1 MGLIGRRKN
10 PMKRKRDVNPLY
22 EDKRCPY
29 YYLVPQA
36 QYNPNGSLN
45 LDANIRFRREV
56 LTRAVNNRELQEELE
71 VMCARDIL
79 FWLNTFG
86 WTYDPR
92 PRSDGRPLK
101 IPFVSYGYQDE
112 AMLLVNQGIEEQKDV
127 MMLKSRDMGA
137 TWIMVAVFVWRFLY
151 KHDETFLMGS
161 RKEEL
166 VEKPG
171 DHKTLFAKVDFLFEH
186 LPSFLKPKA
195 VEIERTK
202 LHFGNLLNGT
212 TIDGESTNADFAAG
226 DRRTAIAL
234 DEFALMDNGGQIDA
248 ITSQTTNCRLFSST
262 PRGRNHMH
270 KRWEIIN
277 DGESGYLINMHW
289 SRHPEKAVGLYYD
302 DAGKAR
308 SPWYD
313 AAAKKIGHRQL
324 VAQELDMDFVGS
336 GFQFFDEEALL
347 KQEELYVRMPY
358 MVCDLEIL
366 NGKLEGLYQ
375 TETGRLKLWIS
386 PDGSNKL
393 PDNRM
398 YTIGADISTGTGASN
413 SVLVVGDCL
422 TKEKVAEYCCAD
434 MAPQEF
440 AKIAV
445 ILGKMFLGPNDRE
458 AYMCWEGNGPGAAF
472 GEKVIEL
479 GYSNYYRKKAEHS
492 LVRKD
497 SDIPGWYSTREYKR
511 VLLESY
517 RQALAEERFMERS
530 KWCLAECRKY
540 IYNDQQVPV
549 YERGDTLEDPSGAR
563 ENHGD
568 RVIATA
574 LAWRMIRELDGGTIK
589 DDANSSDVPIP
600 EGSMAFRMQQR
611 LAKIR
616 QATTD
621 DWSGG
626 ADDD

>member
-1 MGLIGRRKN
+1 
-10 PMKRKRDVNPLY
+10 MKRKREVNPLY
-22 EDKRCPY
+22 EDKRCPF
-29 YYLVPQA
+29 YYLVPKA
-36 QYNPNGSLN
+36 THNPDGLLN
-45 LDANIRFRREV
+45 LNDNVRFRRTIMEKATENV
-56 LTRAVNNRELQEELE
+56 EYQKELE

-92 PRSDGRPLK
+92 PRKDGRPLK
-101 IPFVSYGYQDE
+101 IPLVSYGYQDE
-112 AMLLVNQGIEEQKDV
+112 GILLMNKGLEEQKDV
-127 MMLKSRDMGA
+127 MLLKSRDMGA
-137 TWIMVAVFVWRFLY
+137 TWISISVFLWRFLY

-195 VEIERTK
+195 SEIERTK
-202 LHFGNLLNGT
+202 MHFGNLLNGT

-226 DRRTAIAL
+226 DRRTGILL

-248 ITSQTTNCRLFSST
+248 ISSQTTNCRIISST

-289 SRHPEKAVGLYYD
+289 SRHPEKAMGLYYD

-347 KQEELYVRMPY
+347 KQEELYVRVPY

-366 NGKLEGLYQ
+366 NGSLEGLFQ
-375 TETGRLKLWIS
+375 SEKGRLKLWAN
-386 PDGSNKL
+386 PDSSNKF
-393 PDNRM
+393 PKNRM
-398 YTIGADISTGTGASN
+398 YTLGIDISTGTGASN
-413 SVLVVGDCL
+413 SVIVVGDSL
-422 TKEKVAEYCCAD
+422 IKEKVAEYCCAD
-434 MAPQEF
+434 LAPQEF

-445 ILGKMFLGPNDRE
+445 VLGRLFVGPNDRE

-479 GYSNYYRKKAEHS
+479 GYGNYYRKKVEHS

-540 IYNDQQVPV
+540 LYNDQQVPV

-574 LAWRMIRELDGGTIK
+574 LAWRMIRELDGGIAK
-589 DDANSSDVPIP
+589 DNSEDSELPVP
-600 EGSMAFRMQQR
+600 EGSFAFRLQQR
-611 LAKIR
+611 MAKIR
-616 QATTD
+616 QASQDT
-621 DWSGG
+621 WNGG
-626 ADDD
+626 KADDG